1 MRLRGLRGVDWLDW
15 PCGQNPVE
23 AQKAPTRFCA
33 RGDEP
38 RQTEFD
44 LQGQHFVGT
53 ALIAL
58 SAARVLYREMA
69 ARAASR
75 TSSGANVS
83 GANVQHDALRRT
95 GRLERRRRQ
104 AVYERGRRAALCRRH
119 LRAGLRVLS
128 GTGNP
133 DGSRTLRWRHRSRVA
148 SQLGTKR
155 IRAALKASPLS
166 SWSAAATHQLGA

>member
-15 PCGQNPVE
+15 PCDQNPVE
-23 AQKAPTRFCA
+23 NQKAPTRLCA

-38 RQTEFD
+38 RQTELD
-44 LQGQHFVGT
+44 LQGQHFGGT

-75 TSSGANVS
+75 TSSR
-83 GANVQHDALRRT
+83 ANVQHDALRRT

-148 SQLGTKR
+148 SHLGTKR